1 MIGRPPPLLPIGRE
15 PGSFPV
21 AGPGCRHV
29 KLNGSLW
36 ETLGRAEENI
46 HNNSISV
53 EMRRKDPGWSPLRA
67 AGLN

>member
-1 MIGRPPPLLPIGRE
+1 MTTPLIQTPAVLDVVQA
-15 PGSFPV
+15 V
-21 AGPGCRHV
+21 AGPSCRHV